1 MTINH
6 TQKGKRGFQNIP
18 ENLQKK
24 SVYPYKMTKAE
35 YEAINNFCKQ
45 NEITKAEMFR
55 SALNTFYLAN
65 NIEIR
70 EVETNNPN
78 QLRID

>member
-6 TQKGKRGFQNIP
+6 AKKGVKGFQTIP

-24 SVYPYKMTKAE
+24 SVYPYKMTRAE

-55 SALNTFYLAN
+55 SALNTFYKSN
-65 NIEIR
+65 DIIVKHESNE
-70 EVETNNPN
+70 NPN

>member
-1 MTINH
+1 MTNNH

-24 SVYPYKMTKAE
+24 SVYPYKMTRAE

-55 SALNTFYLAN
+55 SALNTFYKAN
-65 NIEIR
+65 DII
-70 EVETNNPN
+70 VKQETNDNPN